1 MEYIWHCPLW
11 CTSVGH
17 FSKALPA
24 LSRHKLWKCC
34 PQCSI
39 KRSEIRNNGRAEV
52 FRKCFPTLSV
62 LQNWNLQDS
71 LQKWLRHF
79 NSSLSI
85 FKGNTWLQTLG
96 ISLVM
101 LRLRHGKRVR
111 KTSDVFGE
119 RRQLDYGQKKRR
131 KKCGTPG
138 EASNKNRAEKKHK
151 TTTQA
156 EIGAQVGGKFFVFWK
171 GRMQYQ
177 QSYFFESPF
186 FGNQMFLK
194 SFCFD
199 IFRVGSVATCSGLT
213 LQVSLAAHGLGKA

>member
-11 CTSVGH
+11 CTLVGH

-52 FRKCFPTLSV
+52 FRTCFPTLSV

-156 EIGAQVGGKFFVFWK
+156 EIGAQDLGGSFLFSEK
-171 GRMQYQ
+171 GGCNI
-177 QSYFFESPF
+177 SKVI
-186 FGNQMFLK
+186 FLNHHFLEIK
-194 SFCFD
+194 CFS
-199 IFRVGSVATCSGLT
+199 RVSVSIYSELAVLRRA
-213 LQVSLAAHGLGKA
+213 QV